1 MYKLKVSMVKDK
13 RFQYLEKSPLICNDA
28 NSVAQVARKFYNSN
42 LFLREE
48 TIALLFNNNLS
59 VIGHVSL
66 GVGTINACT
75 VDLKLLWATALEVR
89 ATYIILIHNHP
100 SGTLT
105 PSKADDELTKK
116 TKSQGDL
123 LEIEVLDHIIVTKNN
138 HYSYAD
144 QGNI

>member
-1 MYKLKVSMVKDK
+1 
-13 RFQYLEKSPLICNDA
+13 
-28 NSVAQVARKFYNSN
+28 
-42 LFLREE
+42 
-48 TIALLFNNNLS
+48 
-59 VIGHVSL
+59 VSL